1 MPLPTITTPT
11 YELNLPSTGKK
22 IKYRPFLVKEEKI
35 LILALETR
43 DQNQITNAVKDVLKK
58 CVITRGI
65 KIDDL
70 PTFDIEYLFLNI
82 RAKSIGEDINMIVTC
97 PDDRKTEV
105 DVTVYVD
112 EIKVIK
118 SKEHVK
124 DINLDKDMTL
134 RMKYPSLSQF
144 IETNFD
150 TEEESQTTVDK
161 TFQLIADCM
170 DTVYTKEDAWE
181 SKDYSPNERL
191 EFIEQLSSK
200 QFKQV
205 ERFFATM
212 PKLSHTIEVTN
223 PNTKKKSSIVL
234 EGLADFF
241 G

>member
-11 YELNLPSTGKK
+11 YELSLPSTGKK

-124 DINLDKDMTL
+124 DITLDKDMTL
-134 RMKYPSLSQF
+134 RMKYPSLNQF

-150 TEEESQTTVDK
+150 TKEESQTTVDK

-170 DTVYTKEDAWE
+170 DTVYTKEDAWD

-205 ERFFATM
+205 EKFFATM

-223 PNTKKKSSIVL
+223 PNTKKKSKIVL